1 MARTDA
7 RDRSTPDPST
17 DGRRARGERKRGEII
32 DACLRVV
39 QRDGASGVTHR
50 TVAREA
56 GVPTSL
62 TTYYFATLDELL
74 VAALS
79 AVAEA
84 YAVTLRDIVDR
95 AGDELGEL
103 AGLIAAA
110 GTDAGRGR
118 ALAER
123 ELSTLAS
130 RRPALRPIAQHWR
143 DEVARIGRLR
153 TTDPVAVDAL
163 VAAADGLCA
172 AILVSGQ
179 APEVSH
185 IRAVLARALG
195 LDPDATPT

>member
-1 MARTDA
+1 MSRTSE
-7 RDRSTPDPST
+7 RGSPPT
-17 DGRRARGERKRGEII
+17 DGRRARGERRRAEII

-62 TTYYFATLDELL
+62 TTYYFTTLDELL

-79 AVAEA
+79 TVTED
-84 YAVTLRDIVDR
+84 YAITLRGIIER

-103 AGLIAAA
+103 AELIAAA
-110 GTDAGRGR
+110 GVDEGRGR

-143 DEVARIGRLR
+143 EEVARIGRRR
-153 TTDPVAVDAL
+153 TDDPVAVEAL

-172 AILVSGQ
+172 AILVSGKV
-179 APEVSH
+179 PEVPR
-185 IRAVLARALG
+185 IRAVLAHALG
-195 LDPDATPT
+195 LTTESTQV